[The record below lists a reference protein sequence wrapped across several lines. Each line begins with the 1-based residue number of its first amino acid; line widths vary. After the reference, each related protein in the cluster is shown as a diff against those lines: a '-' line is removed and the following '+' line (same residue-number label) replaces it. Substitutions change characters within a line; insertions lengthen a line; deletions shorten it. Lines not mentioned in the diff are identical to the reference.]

1 MYWGLGRNRISD
13 ILIQKFSMPNTL
25 HKEASPYLKNL
36 SEQPVHWQPWGKQV
50 LDQAKKE
57 NKPLLISI
65 GYSSCHWCKQ
75 MSLENYEDS
84 YIASIMNRH
93 FICIKIDRE
102 ERPDLDLL
110 YMEASRMF
118 NQSAGWPLHAFCL
131 PDGSPFW
138 CGTYFPKEDNGQG
151 IAPWPQ
157 VLMRIAE
164 HYKHKP
170 EELIENGRNALANLT
185 HSNHAQLSDP
195 REWSVGLLL
204 EAGKALIESHDDA
217 HGGFTPAPKFPS
229 SMKMDFLFAL
239 SESSAVRKNQGFS
252 EKIDICLTKTL
263 NSMASRGLFDH
274 INGGFFRYCL
284 DREWNSPHFEKM
296 LSDNALLL
304 STFSRS
310 WRKYQNPQDRKVIEL
325 TLQWIDNE
333 MGTEQEGYACSLSAE
348 INGVEGGYYLWTH
361 KELSE
366 ALGPKGADLAIS
378 KWNPFTQGSDP
389 LFLPRSFSS
398 EDISADQEAEMLSLL
413 QESRSQ
419 LDKPTKDEK
428 RSCAQ
433 HALLAK
439 AWVDAGVALANE
451 SLIHKA
457 YNLLMWMD
465 SVFKHPDGSVSSIRY
480 PDQSTSPF
488 AFLEDYAYWVEAILT
503 IGAVSEIYKF
513 GKLQS
518 WITKAESLL
527 LRTVEKFKD
536 PALPGFFSCPNDF
549 ENSGPT
555 RKKSWYDHA
564 MPSGNSSLIRCFHT
578 LGQMGTNQEKWNAE
592 YHEALAA
599 YPKLAKG
606 SPDGIGH
613 ALCNLTEAA
622 VGVVSIHGPMD
633 GLQKVSHEMTKLSY
647 RPVFFQEEETYSL
660 KINQQKIEVADPSAK
675 GIISLVWD

>member
-1 MYWGLGRNRISD
+1 
-13 ILIQKFSMPNTL
+13 
-25 HKEASPYLKNL
+25 
-36 SEQPVHWQPWGKQV
+36 
-50 LDQAKKE
+50 
-57 NKPLLISI
+57 
-65 GYSSCHWCKQ
+65 
-75 MSLENYEDS
+75 MSRENYEDP

-93 FICIKIDRE
+93 FTCIKIDRE

-164 HYKHKP
+164 HYKHNP
-170 EELIENGRNALANLT
+170 EELIENGKNALANLS

-195 REWSVGLLL
+195 REWSSTLLL
-204 EAGKALIESHDDA
+204 EAGKALIQSHDDA
-217 HGGFTPAPKFPS
+217 QGGFTPAPKFPS
-229 SMKMDFLFAL
+229 PMKMDFLFAL
-239 SESSAVRKNQGFS
+239 SESSAARNTEGVS
-252 EKIDICLTKTL
+252 EKLDFCLTKTL

-274 INGGFFRYCL
+274 VNGGFFRYCL

-310 WRKYQNPQDRKVIEL
+310 WRKYQNPQDKKVIEQ

-366 ALGPKGADLAIS
+366 TLGPKEADLAIS

-398 EDISADQEAEMLSLL
+398 EDVSSDQEAEMLSLL
-413 QESRSQ
+413 KESRTQ
-419 LDKPTKDEK
+419 LDKPNKDEK

-439 AWVDAGVALANE
+439 AWVDTGVALANE

-457 YNLLMWMD
+457 CNLLKWMD
-465 SVFKHPDGSVSSIRY
+465 SVFKQPDGSVSSIRY
-480 PDQSTSPF
+480 PDQSTNSF
-488 AFLEDYAYWVEAILT
+488 SFLEDQAFWVEAILAMGS
-503 IGAVSEIYKF
+503 ISEIHKL
-513 GKLQS
+513 GKLET
-518 WITKAESLL
+518 WLTKAEDLL
-527 LRTVEKFKD
+527 LQTVEKFKD
-536 PALPGFFSCPNDF
+536 PTLPGFFCCPDDF
-549 ENSGPT
+549 EDSGPT

-578 LGQMGTNQEKWNAE
+578 LGQIGKKQEKWNAE
-592 YHEALAA
+592 YREALAA
-599 YPKLAKG
+599 YPKLAKA

-613 ALCNLTEAA
+613 ALCCLTEAA
-622 VGVVSIHGPMD
+622 VGVIIIQGPHHG
-633 GLQKVSHEMTKLSY
+633 LREIAYEMRQLSY
-647 RPVFFQEEETYSL
+647 RPTFFVEQKTYSL
-660 KINQQKIEVADPSAK
+660 QINQEKVQLTEPTAA
-675 GIISLVWD
+675 GIISQIWD

>member
-1 MYWGLGRNRISD
+1 
-13 ILIQKFSMPNTL
+13 MPNNL
-25 HKEASPYLKNL
+25 HNEASPYLKNL
-36 SEQPVHWQPWGKQV
+36 SEQPVHWQPWGKQA
-50 LDQAKKE
+50 LDQAQKE
-57 NKPLLISI
+57 NKPVLISI

-75 MSLENYEDS
+75 MSRENYEDP

-93 FICIKIDRE
+93 FTCIKIDRE

-164 HYKHKP
+164 HYKHNP
-170 EELIENGRNALANLT
+170 EELIENGKNALANLS

-195 REWSVGLLL
+195 REWSSTLLL
-204 EAGKALIESHDDA
+204 EAGKALILSHDDGQ
-217 HGGFTPAPKFPS
+217 GGFTPAPKFPS
-229 SMKMDFLFAL
+229 PMKMDFLFAL
-239 SESSAVRKNQGFS
+239 SESSAARNTEGVS
-252 EKIDICLTKTL
+252 EKLDFCLTKTL
-263 NSMASRGLFDH
+263 NSMATRGLFDH
-274 INGGFFRYCL
+274 VHGGFFRYCL

-310 WRKYQNPQDRKVIEL
+310 WRKYQNPQDRKVIEQ
-325 TLQWIDNE
+325 TLQWIDHE
-333 MGTEQEGYACSLSAE
+333 MGSEQEGYACSLSAE

-361 KELSE
+361 KELSQT
-366 ALGPKGADLAIS
+366 LGPKEADLAIS

-398 EDISADQEAEMLSLL
+398 EDISPDQEAEMLSLL
-413 QESRSQ
+413 KKSRSQ

-439 AWVDAGVALANE
+439 AWVDTGVALANE

-457 YNLLMWMD
+457 YNLLRWMD
-465 SVFKHPDGSVSSIRY
+465 SVFRQPDGSVSSIRY
-480 PDQSTSPF
+480 PDQTTSRF
-488 AFLEDYAYWVEAILT
+488 CFLEDQAFWVEALLAMGT
-503 IGAVSEIYKF
+503 ISEIYKL
-513 GKLQS
+513 GNLET
-518 WITKAESLL
+518 WITKAEEHLL
-527 LRTVEKFKD
+527 HTVEKFKD
-536 PALPGFFSCPNDF
+536 PTLPGFFSCPDGF
-549 ENSGPT
+549 EDSGPT

-578 LGQMGTNQEKWNAE
+578 LGQIGKNKEKWNAE
-592 YHEALAA
+592 YREALAA
-599 YPKLAKG
+599 YPKLAKA

-613 ALCNLTEAA
+613 ALCSLTEAA
-622 VGVVSIHGPMD
+622 VGVITIQGPHL
-633 GLQKVSHEMTKLSY
+633 GLREIAYEMRQLSY
-647 RPVFFQEEETYSL
+647 RPIFFVEQETYSL
-660 KINQQKIEVADPSAK
+660 QINQEKVQVTEPTAA
-675 GIISLVWD
+675 GIISQIWD

>member
-1 MYWGLGRNRISD
+1 
-13 ILIQKFSMPNTL
+13 MPNTL
-25 HKEASPYLKNL
+25 HNEASPYLKNL
-36 SEQPVHWQPWGKQV
+36 SKQPVHWQPWGKQA
-50 LDQAKKE
+50 LDQAQKE
-57 NKPLLISI
+57 NKPVLISI

-75 MSLENYEDS
+75 MSRENYEDP

-93 FICIKIDRE
+93 FTCIKIDRE

-164 HYKHKP
+164 HYKHNP
-170 EELIENGRNALANLT
+170 EELIENGKNALANLS

-195 REWSVGLLL
+195 REWSSILLL
-204 EAGKALIESHDDA
+204 EAGKALIQSHDDA
-217 HGGFTPAPKFPS
+217 QGGFTPAPKFPS
-229 SMKMDFLFAL
+229 PMKMDFLFAL
-239 SESSAVRKNQGFS
+239 SESSAARNTEEVS
-252 EKIDICLTKTL
+252 EKLDFCLTKTL

-274 INGGFFRYCL
+274 VNGGFFRYCL

-310 WRKYQNPQDRKVIEL
+310 WRKYQNPQDRKVIEQ

-366 ALGPKGADLAIS
+366 TLGPKEADLVIS

-398 EDISADQEAEMLSLL
+398 EDISVDQEAEILSLL
-413 QESRSQ
+413 KKSRSQ

-428 RSCAQ
+428 RSCSQ

-439 AWVDAGVALANE
+439 AWVDTGVALAKE

-457 YNLLMWMD
+457 CNLLKWMD
-465 SVFKHPDGSVSSIRY
+465 SVFKKPDGSISSIRY
-480 PDQSTSPF
+480 PDQSTSSF
-488 AFLEDYAYWVEAILT
+488 SFLEDQAFWVEAILAM
-503 IGAVSEIYKF
+503 GAISEIYKL
-513 GKLQS
+513 GKLET
-518 WITKAESLL
+518 WLTKAEDLL
-527 LRTVEKFKD
+527 LQTVEKFKD
-536 PALPGFFSCPNDF
+536 PTLPGFFSCPDGF
-549 ENSGPT
+549 EDSGPT

-578 LGQMGTNQEKWNAE
+578 LGQIGKNQEKWNAE
-592 YHEALAA
+592 YREALAV
-599 YPKLAKG
+599 YPKLAKA

-613 ALCNLTEAA
+613 ALCCLTEAA
-622 VGVVSIHGPMD
+622 VGVITIQGPHL
-633 GLQKVSHEMTKLSY
+633 GLREIAYEMRQLSY
-647 RPVFFQEEETYSL
+647 RPTFFVEQKNYSL
-660 KINQQKIEVADPSAK
+660 QINQKKVQLTEPTAA
-675 GIISLVWD
+675 GIISQIWDCVD